1 MAGEEI
7 AGPKLVGK
15 AGFAVAGTRL
25 TRKPR
30 PVDLIVAVPP
40 SRPGRRLQPVPL
52 LADALGKAL
61 GVEVCNTIWTR
72 RGTNVL
78 LGRQGRQGGL
88 LSSAPC
94 LLDPNG
100 CVARFGS
107 QPMRRRT
114 GRVCRVD
121 ERASL
126 STYRGKITR
135 QTLALLTLAG

>member
-1 MAGEEI
+1 MAGRPYRGSS
-7 AGPKLVGK
+7 ALSSWQTATARP
-15 AGFAVAGTRL
+15 VAGGCFG
-25 TRKPR
+25 KS
-30 PVDLIVAVPP
+30 AW
-40 SRPGRRLQPVPL
+40 RRGLQY
-52 LADALGKAL
+52 D
-61 GVEVCNTIWTR
+61 WTR